1 MHYFWLRWVF
11 VATRGLSS
19 SCGKQG
25 LLFFA
30 VWGLLIVVASLVAKH
45 GLYSMDSVAVVHG
58 LSCPQ
63 HVDSSQTRDRTCVL
77 CIGRQILNHWT
88 TREVLIC

>member
-1 MHYFWLRWVF
+1 
-11 VATRGLSS
+11 
-19 SCGKQG
+19 
-25 LLFFA
+25 
-30 VWGLLIVVASLVAKH
+30 
-45 GLYSMDSVAVVHG
+45 MDSVAVVHG

-88 TREVLIC
+88 TREVPTFASFGDQMQVYPGATIQVTTYTITEWSTILVNLSKS